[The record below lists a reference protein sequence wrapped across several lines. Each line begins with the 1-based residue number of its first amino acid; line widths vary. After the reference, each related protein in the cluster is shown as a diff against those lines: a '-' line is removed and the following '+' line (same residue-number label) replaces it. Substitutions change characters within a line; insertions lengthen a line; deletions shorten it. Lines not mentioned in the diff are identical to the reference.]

1 MLGGSFL
8 LSLRAGGLEVPMV
21 ATIVGAIAAQSGL
34 RAWCEGLRLQG
45 DNAGTPPLLGI
56 PPRHE
61 ALAHLLVPTALYAGC
76 VAIAG
81 GTAYLTLGVSAV
93 AGLWPLALTGVL
105 LGVALVGAFRGLA
118 PMPIFQ
124 PDLGVPALIA
134 WSSAPGVTALIA
146 MAILTERARTALAG
160 AAGAGSNTLLLTM
173 TATLLM
179 LSWGL
184 GRQQRQT
191 DAHRG

>member
-1 MLGGSFL
+1 M
-8 LSLRAGGLEVPMV
+8 
-21 ATIVGAIAAQSGL
+21 
-34 RAWCEGLRLQG
+34 
-45 DNAGTPPLLGI
+45 
-56 PPRHE
+56 
-61 ALAHLLVPTALYAGC
+61 
-76 VAIAG
+76 
-81 GTAYLTLGVSAV
+81 